1 MKRVAQ
7 LLALV
12 LCVGS
17 LYVGLTVFEVW
28 RVGRTQSTTQVD
40 AIVVMGAAQYDGVP
54 SPLLKARLMHA
65 FDLWK
70 QKIAPRIV
78 LTGGNKPGDRFTEAS
93 ASAIFLRQQG
103 VPQEELLQESL
114 SRSTYEALRNVR
126 DLVKNDANFAG
137 IERIVI
143 VTDPF
148 HELRSRL
155 TAKEWSILEVLLT
168 PWAPASLVP
177 VEKESIPSRYDTEDS
192 IEEEQMITSAR
203 SLANSLSHQQRVVL
217 VLKSQNVADA
227 VVASEVGVSRP
238 TVADMKKT
246 VLGRVGA
253 ELIADLPAERHER
266 AMQNLLEECNMLIE
280 GESQ

>member
-54 SPLLKARLMHA
+54 SPLLKARLMRA
-65 FDLWK
+65 FELWE
-70 QKIAPRIV
+70 QKVAPRIV

-103 VPQEELLQESL
+103 VPQEDLLQESL
-114 SRSTYEALRNVR
+114 SHSTYEALRNVR
-126 DLVKNDANFAG
+126 NLVATDSNFAG
-137 IERIVI
+137 IKRIVI
-143 VTDPF
+143 VTDPY

-155 TAKEWSILEVLLT
+155 TAREMSFETTTSPSSNSPIAGNSAFKKYVKEGAGIALARVIGFGNLW
-168 PWAPASLVP
+168 
-177 VEKESIPSRYDTEDS
+177 K
-192 IEEEQMITSAR
+192 IT
-203 SLANSLSHQQRVVL
+203 
-217 VLKSQNVADA
+217 
-227 VVASEVGVSRP
+227 G
-238 TVADMKKT
+238 
-246 VLGRVGA
+246 
-253 ELIADLPAERHER
+253 
-266 AMQNLLEECNMLIE
+266 
-280 GESQ
+280 

>member
-54 SPLLKARLMHA
+54 SPLLKARLEHA

-70 QKIAPRIV
+70 QKVAPRIV

-103 VPQEELLQESL
+103 VPQEDLLQESL

-126 DLVKNDANFAG
+126 NLVATDSNFAG
-137 IERIVI
+137 IKRIVI
-143 VTDPF
+143 VTDPY

-155 TAKEWSILEVLLT
+155 TAREMNFETTTSPSSNSPIAGNSAFKKYVKEGAGIALARVIGFGNLW
-168 PWAPASLVP
+168 
-177 VEKESIPSRYDTEDS
+177 K
-192 IEEEQMITSAR
+192 IT
-203 SLANSLSHQQRVVL
+203 
-217 VLKSQNVADA
+217 
-227 VVASEVGVSRP
+227 G
-238 TVADMKKT
+238 
-246 VLGRVGA
+246 
-253 ELIADLPAERHER
+253 
-266 AMQNLLEECNMLIE
+266 
-280 GESQ
+280 

>member
-7 LLALV
+7 ILALV

-65 FDLWK
+65 FDLWE
-70 QKIAPRIV
+70 QKISPRIV

-126 DLVKNDANFAG
+126 DLVKNDVNFAG

-155 TAKEWSILEVLLT
+155 TAKEWGFD
-168 PWAPASLVP
+168 AS
-177 VEKESIPSRYDTEDS
+177 
-192 IEEEQMITSAR
+192 TSATPN
-203 SLANSLSHQQRVVL
+203 SPIAGNGAFKKHVKEGVGIALARVI
-217 VLKSQNVADA
+217 
-227 VVASEVGVSRP
+227 GF
-238 TVADMKKT
+238 
-246 VLGRVGA
+246 G
-253 ELIADLPAERHER
+253 
-266 AMQNLLEECNMLIE
+266 NLWKIT
-280 GESQ
+280 G

>member
-54 SPLLKARLMHA
+54 SPLLKARLMRA
-65 FDLWK
+65 FELWE
-70 QKIAPRIV
+70 QKVAPRIV

-103 VPQEELLQESL
+103 VPQEDLLQESL
-114 SRSTYEALRNVR
+114 SHSTYEALRNVR
-126 DLVKNDANFAG
+126 NLVATDSNFAG
-137 IERIVI
+137 IKRIVI
-143 VTDPF
+143 VTDPY

-155 TAKEWSILEVLLT
+155 TAREMNFETTTSPSSNSPIAGNSAFKKYVKEGAGIALARVIGFGNLW
-168 PWAPASLVP
+168 
-177 VEKESIPSRYDTEDS
+177 K
-192 IEEEQMITSAR
+192 IT
-203 SLANSLSHQQRVVL
+203 
-217 VLKSQNVADA
+217 
-227 VVASEVGVSRP
+227 G
-238 TVADMKKT
+238 
-246 VLGRVGA
+246 
-253 ELIADLPAERHER
+253 
-266 AMQNLLEECNMLIE
+266 
-280 GESQ
+280 

>member
-65 FDLWK
+65 FDLWE
-70 QKIAPRIV
+70 QKISPRIV

-103 VPQEELLQESL
+103 VPQEELLQESS

-126 DLVKNDANFAG
+126 DLVKNDPNFAG

-143 VTDPF
+143 VTDPY

-155 TAKEWSILEVLLT
+155 TAKEWGFD
-168 PWAPASLVP
+168 AS
-177 VEKESIPSRYDTEDS
+177 
-192 IEEEQMITSAR
+192 TSATPN
-203 SLANSLSHQQRVVL
+203 SPIAGNGAFKKHVKEGVGIALARVI
-217 VLKSQNVADA
+217 
-227 VVASEVGVSRP
+227 GF
-238 TVADMKKT
+238 
-246 VLGRVGA
+246 G
-253 ELIADLPAERHER
+253 
-266 AMQNLLEECNMLIE
+266 NLWKIT
-280 GESQ
+280 G

>member
-54 SPLLKARLMHA
+54 SPLLKARLMRA
-65 FDLWK
+65 FELWE
-70 QKIAPRIV
+70 QKVAPQIV

-103 VPQEELLQESL
+103 VPQEDLLQESL

-126 DLVKNDANFAG
+126 NLVATDPNFAG
-137 IERIVI
+137 MKRIVI
-143 VTDPF
+143 VTDPY

-155 TAKEWSILEVLLT
+155 TAREMSFEATTSPTSNSPIAGNNTFKKHVKEGVGIALARVIGFGNLW
-168 PWAPASLVP
+168 
-177 VEKESIPSRYDTEDS
+177 K
-192 IEEEQMITSAR
+192 IT
-203 SLANSLSHQQRVVL
+203 
-217 VLKSQNVADA
+217 
-227 VVASEVGVSRP
+227 G
-238 TVADMKKT
+238 
-246 VLGRVGA
+246 
-253 ELIADLPAERHER
+253 
-266 AMQNLLEECNMLIE
+266 
-280 GESQ
+280 

>member
-28 RVGRTQSTTQVD
+28 RVGRSQSTAQVD

-65 FDLWK
+65 FDLWE
-70 QKIAPRIV
+70 QKISPRIV

-126 DLVKNDANFAG
+126 DLVKNDVNFAG

-155 TAKEWSILEVLLT
+155 TAKEWGFD
-168 PWAPASLVP
+168 AS
-177 VEKESIPSRYDTEDS
+177 
-192 IEEEQMITSAR
+192 TSATPN
-203 SLANSLSHQQRVVL
+203 SPIAGNGAFKKHVKEGVGIALARVI
-217 VLKSQNVADA
+217 
-227 VVASEVGVSRP
+227 GF
-238 TVADMKKT
+238 
-246 VLGRVGA
+246 G
-253 ELIADLPAERHER
+253 
-266 AMQNLLEECNMLIE
+266 NLWKIT
-280 GESQ
+280 G

>member
-54 SPLLKARLMHA
+54 SPLLKARLMRA
-65 FDLWK
+65 FELWE
-70 QKIAPRIV
+70 QKVAPRIV

-103 VPQEELLQESL
+103 VPQEDLLQESL

-126 DLVKNDANFAG
+126 NLVATDSNFAG
-137 IERIVI
+137 IKRIVI
-143 VTDPF
+143 VTDPY

-155 TAKEWSILEVLLT
+155 TAREMNFETTTSPSSNSPIAGNSAFKKYVKEGAGIALARVIGFGNLW
-168 PWAPASLVP
+168 
-177 VEKESIPSRYDTEDS
+177 K
-192 IEEEQMITSAR
+192 IT
-203 SLANSLSHQQRVVL
+203 
-217 VLKSQNVADA
+217 
-227 VVASEVGVSRP
+227 G
-238 TVADMKKT
+238 
-246 VLGRVGA
+246 
-253 ELIADLPAERHER
+253 
-266 AMQNLLEECNMLIE
+266 
-280 GESQ
+280 

>member
-78 LTGGNKPGDRFTEAS
+78 LTGGNKPGDRYTEAS

-143 VTDPF
+143 VTDPY

-155 TAKEWSILEVLLT
+155 TAREMNFETTTSPSSNSPIAGNSAFKKYVKEGAGIALARVIGFGNLW
-168 PWAPASLVP
+168 
-177 VEKESIPSRYDTEDS
+177 K
-192 IEEEQMITSAR
+192 IT
-203 SLANSLSHQQRVVL
+203 
-217 VLKSQNVADA
+217 
-227 VVASEVGVSRP
+227 G
-238 TVADMKKT
+238 
-246 VLGRVGA
+246 
-253 ELIADLPAERHER
+253 
-266 AMQNLLEECNMLIE
+266 
-280 GESQ
+280 

>member
-28 RVGRTQSTTQVD
+28 RVGRTQSTAQVD

-54 SPLLKARLMHA
+54 SPLLKARLMRA
-65 FDLWK
+65 FELWE
-70 QKIAPRIV
+70 QKVAPRIV

-103 VPQEELLQESL
+103 VPQEDLLQESS

-126 DLVKNDANFAG
+126 NLVATDSNFAG
-137 IERIVI
+137 MKRIAI
-143 VTDPF
+143 VTDPY

-155 TAKEWSILEVLLT
+155 TAQEMNFEATTSSSSNSPIAGNSAFKKHVKEGVGIALARVIGFGNLW
-168 PWAPASLVP
+168 
-177 VEKESIPSRYDTEDS
+177 K
-192 IEEEQMITSAR
+192 IT
-203 SLANSLSHQQRVVL
+203 
-217 VLKSQNVADA
+217 
-227 VVASEVGVSRP
+227 G
-238 TVADMKKT
+238 
-246 VLGRVGA
+246 
-253 ELIADLPAERHER
+253 
-266 AMQNLLEECNMLIE
+266 
-280 GESQ
+280 

>member
-143 VTDPF
+143 VTDPY

-155 TAKEWSILEVLLT
+155 TAKEWGFD
-168 PWAPASLVP
+168 AS
-177 VEKESIPSRYDTEDS
+177 
-192 IEEEQMITSAR
+192 TSATPN
-203 SLANSLSHQQRVVL
+203 SPIAGNGAFKKHVKEGVGIALARVI
-217 VLKSQNVADA
+217 
-227 VVASEVGVSRP
+227 GF
-238 TVADMKKT
+238 
-246 VLGRVGA
+246 G
-253 ELIADLPAERHER
+253 
-266 AMQNLLEECNMLIE
+266 NLWKIT
-280 GESQ
+280 G

>member
-103 VPQEELLQESL
+103 VPQEELLQESS

-155 TAKEWSILEVLLT
+155 TAREMNFEATTSPTSNSHIAGNGAFKKHVKEGVGIALARVIGFGNLW
-168 PWAPASLVP
+168 
-177 VEKESIPSRYDTEDS
+177 K
-192 IEEEQMITSAR
+192 IT
-203 SLANSLSHQQRVVL
+203 
-217 VLKSQNVADA
+217 
-227 VVASEVGVSRP
+227 G
-238 TVADMKKT
+238 
-246 VLGRVGA
+246 
-253 ELIADLPAERHER
+253 
-266 AMQNLLEECNMLIE
+266 
-280 GESQ
+280 

>member
-155 TAKEWSILEVLLT
+155 TAKEWGFD
-168 PWAPASLVP
+168 AS
-177 VEKESIPSRYDTEDS
+177 
-192 IEEEQMITSAR
+192 TSATPN
-203 SLANSLSHQQRVVL
+203 SPIAGNGALKKHVKEGVGIALARVI
-217 VLKSQNVADA
+217 
-227 VVASEVGVSRP
+227 GF
-238 TVADMKKT
+238 
-246 VLGRVGA
+246 G
-253 ELIADLPAERHER
+253 
-266 AMQNLLEECNMLIE
+266 NLWKIT
-280 GESQ
+280 G

>member
-28 RVGRTQSTTQVD
+28 RVGRTQSTAQVD

-65 FDLWK
+65 FDLWE
-70 QKIAPRIV
+70 QKISPRIV

-103 VPQEELLQESL
+103 VPQEELLQESS

-155 TAKEWSILEVLLT
+155 TAKEWGFD
-168 PWAPASLVP
+168 AS
-177 VEKESIPSRYDTEDS
+177 
-192 IEEEQMITSAR
+192 TSATPN
-203 SLANSLSHQQRVVL
+203 SPIAGNGAFKKHVKEGVGIALARVI
-217 VLKSQNVADA
+217 
-227 VVASEVGVSRP
+227 GF
-238 TVADMKKT
+238 
-246 VLGRVGA
+246 G
-253 ELIADLPAERHER
+253 
-266 AMQNLLEECNMLIE
+266 NLWKIT
-280 GESQ
+280 G

>member
-54 SPLLKARLMHA
+54 SPLLTARLMHA

-70 QKIAPRIV
+70 EKIAPRIV

-103 VPQEELLQESL
+103 VPQVDLLQESS
-114 SRSTYEALRNVR
+114 SRSTYEALRNMR
-126 DLVKNDANFAG
+126 SLTTTDPNFAG
-137 IERIVI
+137 IQRIVI
-143 VTDPF
+143 VTDPY

-155 TAKEWSILEVLLT
+155 TAQEMNFEATTSSSSNSPIAGNSAFKKHVKEGVGIALARVIGFGNLW
-168 PWAPASLVP
+168 
-177 VEKESIPSRYDTEDS
+177 K
-192 IEEEQMITSAR
+192 IT
-203 SLANSLSHQQRVVL
+203 
-217 VLKSQNVADA
+217 
-227 VVASEVGVSRP
+227 G
-238 TVADMKKT
+238 
-246 VLGRVGA
+246 
-253 ELIADLPAERHER
+253 
-266 AMQNLLEECNMLIE
+266 
-280 GESQ
+280 

>member
-17 LYVGLTVFEVW
+17 LYVVLTVFEVW
-28 RVGRTQSTTQVD
+28 RVGRTQSTAQVD

-103 VPQEELLQESL
+103 VPQEELLQESS

-126 DLVKNDANFAG
+126 DLVKNDPNFAG

-155 TAKEWSILEVLLT
+155 TAKEWGFD
-168 PWAPASLVP
+168 AS
-177 VEKESIPSRYDTEDS
+177 
-192 IEEEQMITSAR
+192 TSATPN
-203 SLANSLSHQQRVVL
+203 SPIAGNGAFKKHVKEGVGIALARVI
-217 VLKSQNVADA
+217 
-227 VVASEVGVSRP
+227 GF
-238 TVADMKKT
+238 
-246 VLGRVGA
+246 G
-253 ELIADLPAERHER
+253 
-266 AMQNLLEECNMLIE
+266 NLWKIT
-280 GESQ
+280 G

>member
-155 TAKEWSILEVLLT
+155 TAKEWGFD
-168 PWAPASLVP
+168 AS
-177 VEKESIPSRYDTEDS
+177 
-192 IEEEQMITSAR
+192 TSATPN
-203 SLANSLSHQQRVVL
+203 SPIAGNGAFKKHVKEGVGIALARVI
-217 VLKSQNVADA
+217 
-227 VVASEVGVSRP
+227 GF
-238 TVADMKKT
+238 
-246 VLGRVGA
+246 G
-253 ELIADLPAERHER
+253 
-266 AMQNLLEECNMLIE
+266 NLWKIT
-280 GESQ
+280 G

>member
-28 RVGRTQSTTQVD
+28 RVGHTQSTAQVD

-70 QKIAPRIV
+70 HKIAPRIV

-103 VPQEELLQESL
+103 VPQEDLLQESS

-155 TAKEWSILEVLLT
+155 TAKEWGFD
-168 PWAPASLVP
+168 AS
-177 VEKESIPSRYDTEDS
+177 
-192 IEEEQMITSAR
+192 TSATPN
-203 SLANSLSHQQRVVL
+203 SPIAGNGALKKHVKEGVGIALARVI
-217 VLKSQNVADA
+217 
-227 VVASEVGVSRP
+227 GF
-238 TVADMKKT
+238 
-246 VLGRVGA
+246 G
-253 ELIADLPAERHER
+253 
-266 AMQNLLEECNMLIE
+266 NLWKIT
-280 GESQ
+280 G

>member
-54 SPLLKARLMHA
+54 SLLLKARLMRA
-65 FDLWK
+65 FELWE
-70 QKIAPRIV
+70 QKVAPRIV

-103 VPQEELLQESL
+103 VPQEDLLQESL

-126 DLVKNDANFAG
+126 NLVATDSNFAG
-137 IERIVI
+137 IKRIVI
-143 VTDPF
+143 VTDPY

-155 TAKEWSILEVLLT
+155 TAREMNFETTTSPSSNSPIAGNSAFKKYVKEGAGIALARVIGFGNLW
-168 PWAPASLVP
+168 
-177 VEKESIPSRYDTEDS
+177 K
-192 IEEEQMITSAR
+192 IT
-203 SLANSLSHQQRVVL
+203 
-217 VLKSQNVADA
+217 
-227 VVASEVGVSRP
+227 G
-238 TVADMKKT
+238 
-246 VLGRVGA
+246 
-253 ELIADLPAERHER
+253 
-266 AMQNLLEECNMLIE
+266 
-280 GESQ
+280 

>member
-78 LTGGNKPGDRFTEAS
+78 LTGGNKPGDRYTEAS

-103 VPQEELLQESL
+103 VPQEELLQESS

-126 DLVKNDANFAG
+126 DLVKNDVNFAG

-155 TAKEWSILEVLLT
+155 TAKEWGFD
-168 PWAPASLVP
+168 AS
-177 VEKESIPSRYDTEDS
+177 
-192 IEEEQMITSAR
+192 TSATPN
-203 SLANSLSHQQRVVL
+203 SPIAGNGAFKKHVKEGVGIALARVI
-217 VLKSQNVADA
+217 
-227 VVASEVGVSRP
+227 GF
-238 TVADMKKT
+238 
-246 VLGRVGA
+246 G
-253 ELIADLPAERHER
+253 
-266 AMQNLLEECNMLIE
+266 NLWKIT
-280 GESQ
+280 G

>member
-126 DLVKNDANFAG
+126 DLVKNDVNFAG

-155 TAKEWSILEVLLT
+155 TAKEWGFD
-168 PWAPASLVP
+168 AS
-177 VEKESIPSRYDTEDS
+177 
-192 IEEEQMITSAR
+192 TSATPN
-203 SLANSLSHQQRVVL
+203 SPIAGNGAFKKHVKEGVGIALARVI
-217 VLKSQNVADA
+217 
-227 VVASEVGVSRP
+227 GF
-238 TVADMKKT
+238 
-246 VLGRVGA
+246 G
-253 ELIADLPAERHER
+253 
-266 AMQNLLEECNMLIE
+266 NLWKIT
-280 GESQ
+280 G

>member
-7 LLALV
+7 ILALV

-78 LTGGNKPGDRFTEAS
+78 LTGGNKPGDRYTEAS

-103 VPQEELLQESL
+103 VPQEELLQESS

-126 DLVKNDANFAG
+126 DLVKNDPNFAG

-155 TAKEWSILEVLLT
+155 TAKEWGFD
-168 PWAPASLVP
+168 AS
-177 VEKESIPSRYDTEDS
+177 
-192 IEEEQMITSAR
+192 TSATPN
-203 SLANSLSHQQRVVL
+203 SPIAGNGAFKKHVKEGVGIALARVI
-217 VLKSQNVADA
+217 
-227 VVASEVGVSRP
+227 GF
-238 TVADMKKT
+238 
-246 VLGRVGA
+246 G
-253 ELIADLPAERHER
+253 
-266 AMQNLLEECNMLIE
+266 NLWKIT
-280 GESQ
+280 G

>member
-103 VPQEELLQESL
+103 VPQEELLQESS

-143 VTDPF
+143 VTDPY

-155 TAKEWSILEVLLT
+155 TAKEWGFD
-168 PWAPASLVP
+168 AS
-177 VEKESIPSRYDTEDS
+177 
-192 IEEEQMITSAR
+192 TSATPN
-203 SLANSLSHQQRVVL
+203 SPIAGNGAFKKHVKEGVGIALARVI
-217 VLKSQNVADA
+217 
-227 VVASEVGVSRP
+227 GF
-238 TVADMKKT
+238 
-246 VLGRVGA
+246 G
-253 ELIADLPAERHER
+253 
-266 AMQNLLEECNMLIE
+266 NLWKIT
-280 GESQ
+280 G

>member
-103 VPQEELLQESL
+103 VPQEELLQESS

-126 DLVKNDANFAG
+126 DLVKNDPNFAG

-143 VTDPF
+143 VTDPY

-155 TAKEWSILEVLLT
+155 TAKEWGFD
-168 PWAPASLVP
+168 AS
-177 VEKESIPSRYDTEDS
+177 
-192 IEEEQMITSAR
+192 TSATPN
-203 SLANSLSHQQRVVL
+203 SPIAGNGAFKKHVKEGVGIALARVI
-217 VLKSQNVADA
+217 
-227 VVASEVGVSRP
+227 GF
-238 TVADMKKT
+238 
-246 VLGRVGA
+246 G
-253 ELIADLPAERHER
+253 
-266 AMQNLLEECNMLIE
+266 NLWKIT
-280 GESQ
+280 G

>member
-7 LLALV
+7 ILALV

-28 RVGRTQSTTQVD
+28 RVGHTQSTAQVD

-103 VPQEELLQESL
+103 VPQEDLLQESS

-155 TAKEWSILEVLLT
+155 TAREMNFEATTSPTSNSHIAGNGAFKKHVKEGVGIALARVIGFGNLW
-168 PWAPASLVP
+168 
-177 VEKESIPSRYDTEDS
+177 K
-192 IEEEQMITSAR
+192 IT
-203 SLANSLSHQQRVVL
+203 
-217 VLKSQNVADA
+217 
-227 VVASEVGVSRP
+227 G
-238 TVADMKKT
+238 
-246 VLGRVGA
+246 
-253 ELIADLPAERHER
+253 
-266 AMQNLLEECNMLIE
+266 
-280 GESQ
+280 

>member
-103 VPQEELLQESL
+103 VPQEELLQESS

-143 VTDPF
+143 VTDPY

-155 TAKEWSILEVLLT
+155 TAREMNFEATTSPTSNSHIAGDSTFKKHVKEGVGIALARVIGFGNLW
-168 PWAPASLVP
+168 
-177 VEKESIPSRYDTEDS
+177 K
-192 IEEEQMITSAR
+192 IT
-203 SLANSLSHQQRVVL
+203 
-217 VLKSQNVADA
+217 
-227 VVASEVGVSRP
+227 G
-238 TVADMKKT
+238 
-246 VLGRVGA
+246 
-253 ELIADLPAERHER
+253 
-266 AMQNLLEECNMLIE
+266 
-280 GESQ
+280 

>member
-7 LLALV
+7 ILALV

-28 RVGRTQSTTQVD
+28 RVGHTQSTTQVD

-54 SPLLKARLMHA
+54 SPLLKARLTHA

-103 VPQEELLQESL
+103 VPQEELLQESS

-126 DLVKNDANFAG
+126 DLVKNDPNFAG

-143 VTDPF
+143 VTDPY

-155 TAKEWSILEVLLT
+155 TAREMNFKATTSPTSNSHIAGDSTFKKHVKEGVGIALARVIGFGNLW
-168 PWAPASLVP
+168 
-177 VEKESIPSRYDTEDS
+177 K
-192 IEEEQMITSAR
+192 IT
-203 SLANSLSHQQRVVL
+203 
-217 VLKSQNVADA
+217 
-227 VVASEVGVSRP
+227 G
-238 TVADMKKT
+238 
-246 VLGRVGA
+246 
-253 ELIADLPAERHER
+253 
-266 AMQNLLEECNMLIE
+266 
-280 GESQ
+280 

>member
-1 MKRVAQ
+1 
-7 LLALV
+7 
-12 LCVGS
+12 

-103 VPQEELLQESL
+103 VPQEELLQESS

-126 DLVKNDANFAG
+126 DLVKNDPNFAG

-143 VTDPF
+143 VTDPY

-155 TAKEWSILEVLLT
+155 TAKEWGFD
-168 PWAPASLVP
+168 AS
-177 VEKESIPSRYDTEDS
+177 
-192 IEEEQMITSAR
+192 TSATPN
-203 SLANSLSHQQRVVL
+203 SPIAGNGAFKKHVKEGVGIALARVI
-217 VLKSQNVADA
+217 
-227 VVASEVGVSRP
+227 GF
-238 TVADMKKT
+238 
-246 VLGRVGA
+246 G
-253 ELIADLPAERHER
+253 
-266 AMQNLLEECNMLIE
+266 NLWKIT
-280 GESQ
+280 G

>member
-28 RVGRTQSTTQVD
+28 RVGRTQSTAQVD

-103 VPQEELLQESL
+103 VPQEELLQESS

-143 VTDPF
+143 VTDPY

-155 TAKEWSILEVLLT
+155 TAKEWGFD
-168 PWAPASLVP
+168 AS
-177 VEKESIPSRYDTEDS
+177 
-192 IEEEQMITSAR
+192 TSATPN
-203 SLANSLSHQQRVVL
+203 SPIAGNGAFKKHVKEGVGIALARVI
-217 VLKSQNVADA
+217 
-227 VVASEVGVSRP
+227 GF
-238 TVADMKKT
+238 
-246 VLGRVGA
+246 G
-253 ELIADLPAERHER
+253 
-266 AMQNLLEECNMLIE
+266 NLWKIT
-280 GESQ
+280 G

>member
-28 RVGRTQSTTQVD
+28 RVGRTQSTAQVD

-65 FDLWK
+65 FDLWE

-78 LTGGNKPGDRFTEAS
+78 LTGGNKPGDRYTEAS

-155 TAKEWSILEVLLT
+155 TAQEMNFEATTSSSSNSPIAGNSAFKKHVKEGVGIALARVIGFGNLW
-168 PWAPASLVP
+168 
-177 VEKESIPSRYDTEDS
+177 K
-192 IEEEQMITSAR
+192 IT
-203 SLANSLSHQQRVVL
+203 
-217 VLKSQNVADA
+217 
-227 VVASEVGVSRP
+227 G
-238 TVADMKKT
+238 
-246 VLGRVGA
+246 
-253 ELIADLPAERHER
+253 
-266 AMQNLLEECNMLIE
+266 
-280 GESQ
+280 